1 MIKKEDGK
9 FIVYDKDG
17 KRLGSYTTR
26 AKAQAKVIIAKSKDK
41 AKDYKDESADMPEN
55 IAGTY

>member
-9 FIVYDKDG
+9 FIVYKDG

-26 AKAQAKVIIAKSKDK
+26 AKAQAKEIVMKDK
-41 AKDYKDESADMPEN
+41 DKGGKNDESVDVPEN

>member
-26 AKAQAKVIIAKSKDK
+26 AKAQAKMIVAKSKDR
-41 AKDYKDESADMPEN
+41 AKDDESADVPEN

>member
-17 KRLGSYTTR
+17 KRLGSYLTR
-26 AKAQAKVIIAKSKDK
+26 AKAQAKQIVDKSKNR
-41 AKDYKDESADMPEN
+41 AKDESADEPEN